1 MSLGMV
7 GEADIYGQASR
18 RDCEETTRTS
28 QMRLLQRDHSPCLNG
43 PHQDMKFCGHWG
55 RNSPQARSSTGCV
68 VRDGTAEDPSQGM
81 ERITNESSNPKDLSQ
96 RSVPGVCHL
105 TEVQYF
111 SSGDF
116 SLDELACSRLPHLQT
131 SETLN
136 LDSPYN
142 SLVLR
147 YLPNM
152 FRRGVLVE
160 SKLPLAA
167 NNSNFSIC
175 QEDNRGPSSSQ
186 LDESRADITA
196 AHVNRSV
203 KLDLSFLCNLP
214 ADGESSELDQ
224 ESNILNRTIKC
235 DRVVVNS
242 DVGDRNCL
250 SGETRMQQRIECD
263 QCRRSFG
270 KSSDLSRHIQTI
282 HLDQRKFSCGT
293 CHRRFKQRAHC
304 LAHYQSVHEGS
315 RPFNC
320 PTCQER
326 FSRKATLKKH
336 IVSVHERVRPHSCGI
351 CGRRFA
357 QRADLARHNK
367 NLHET
372 TPVN

>member
-1 MSLGMV
+1 
-7 GEADIYGQASR
+7 
-18 RDCEETTRTS
+18 
-28 QMRLLQRDHSPCLNG
+28 
-43 PHQDMKFCGHWG
+43 MKFCGHWG

-242 DVGDRNCL
+242 DEEIGIVFQEKLECSKESNVISAGDPL
-250 SGETRMQQRIECD
+250 EKVQILVDT
-263 QCRRSFG
+263 
-270 KSSDLSRHIQTI
+270 
-282 HLDQRKFSCGT
+282 
-293 CHRRFKQRAHC
+293 
-304 LAHYQSVHEGS
+304 S
-315 RPFNC
+315 RPFTLTRENF
-320 PTCQER
+320 PVGPVTEDSSSGLTVLLTINLFMKVPDPLIVQHVKSASVER
-326 FSRKATLKKH
+326 QL
-336 IVSVHERVRPHSCGI
+336 
-351 CGRRFA
+351 
-357 QRADLARHNK
+357 
-367 NLHET
+367 
-372 TPVN
+372 